1 MPFAVFTWPVS
12 VRRRL
17 NYELFHLSRFYCAA
31 LGDFL
36 LGGSWRRSH
45 KSAAGLC
52 TLTDIRRPPMS
63 LLPFPSCLLRSDSS
77 SDLSRS
83 RVHRTCGLATWCRH
97 VLLSYS
103 SLRSHDGSLLAGSL
117 DPLIRSRSAPAWSIK
132 PSAPAWSISHSA
144 PARSINLEHHGCS
157 RRRCA
162 CQAPSREPPW
172 GRGLQSSPSSGVA
185 RREASCLSPQRPHGT
200 FD

>member
-17 NYELFHLSRFYCAA
+17 NCELFHLSRFYCAA

-103 SLRSHDGSLLAGSL
+103 RLRSHDGSLLARSL
-117 DPLIRSRSAPAWSIK
+117 DPLIRGHPAPAWSIK
-132 PSAPAWSISHSA
+132 P
-144 PARSINLEHHGCS
+144 INLEHHGCS